1 MRTALILLFAVAA
14 FAQSPGA
21 SPFAIGGSVGGG
33 LVPPA
38 TITQSATGATPLTG
52 VTLDGSTVPFW
63 QFNNNN
69 VNFNFA
75 SAGGGVLRF
84 GTTALANSPPTSGT
98 IIAGNL
104 PSTFTG
110 HCLDFQRNNV
120 GAIRVHCDTATPQV
134 NISDFRITN
143 TSYSSNFLVATG
155 ANGGRISTY
164 NSEATGQGATNLTMG
179 VPYFRA
185 GAQVASASNTALTTI
200 ITPVASAMYRVA
212 FYCFV
217 STTDAA
223 RTATVVLNWSDP
235 NGNAQT
241 VNACNGVSTAV
252 AGTFVAGQ
260 QIIATNTTAVQY
272 SITYTGGAT
281 GVLTLK
287 YTMERLQ

>member
-1 MRTALILLFAVAA
+1 MRALVLACLTLAA
-14 FAQSPGA
+14 FAQSPG
-21 SPFAIGGSVGGG
+21 PAIVVGADAGAGG
-33 LVPPA
+33 LTPPA
-38 TITQSATGATPLTG
+38 TITQSATGVTALTG
-52 VTLDGSTVPFW
+52 VSLDGATTPFW
-63 QFNNNN
+63 AFDNNNAAD
-69 VNFNFA
+69 NFG
-75 SAGGGVLRF
+75 SSGGGVLRF
-84 GTTALANSPPTSGT
+84 NSGLALANSPSATGTLIGGNMPSG
-98 IIAGNL
+98 
-104 PSTFTG
+104 FTG
-110 HCLDFQRNNV
+110 NIFDWSVNGSGVF
-120 GAIRVHCDTATPQV
+120 RVTNSQTQISNLAVMNTTFGV
-134 NISDFRITN
+134 NA
-143 TSYSSNFLVATG
+143 LVATG
-155 ANGGRISTY
+155 ANNGRISTY
-164 NSEATGQGATNLTMG
+164 NADATGQATSNGTMG

-223 RTATVVLNWSDP
+223 RTATVVINWSDP

-241 VNACNGVSTAV
+241 VNACNAVSTAA

-260 QIIATNTTAVQY
+260 QVIATNTTAVQY